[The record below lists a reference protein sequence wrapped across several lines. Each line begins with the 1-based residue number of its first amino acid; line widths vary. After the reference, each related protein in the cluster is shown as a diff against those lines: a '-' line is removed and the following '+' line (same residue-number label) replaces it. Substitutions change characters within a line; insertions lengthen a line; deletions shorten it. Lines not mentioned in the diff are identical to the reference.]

1 MGRGPSSSRQ
11 RIDQRP
17 CPGSRVGSEF
27 SAGVTERPRAARSVE
42 SESWRRE
49 WTCLSRSYSALHTL
63 VSELKEGFTGAV
75 QELARIQYGDSY
87 LEERIERDRAEC
99 AQQTQQL
106 KELLLGLKDELA
118 DVAVQLRKVS
128 ERQASLEQQ
137 VEALASE
144 RSCAPAQRQTPVT
157 RRALFAGAVA
167 AAAASA
173 AAAAPELSPRSS
185 CSSTD
190 ALPSGSSEVTA
201 DSGVHSEEPGSLS
214 SSSASQACRSTKN
227 FKQHPVALP
236 YEGGET
242 CKVRAA
248 EKTRTRHRHT
258 AVGRS
263 KERTQPAREQNSASA
278 NGCGNPAESWA
289 SLLASGRVGARTP
302 TRMLPG
308 DRSDGGTGASNGH
321 PSAGR
326 PGLKANSDAK
336 RPEDEADDDD
346 SMRDA
351 SILDFQSDDASSTSS
366 LEATSAQP
374 ARAAV
379 SPPRA
384 KYGVLGDGDGTD
396 GESARRLR
404 FPPTEVTSRRR
415 PPPRNGGLAGR
426 LSRCGVSEED
436 ILARLESD
444 HGYAQSCFARS
455 LARSRTTE
463 NLAVC
468 VADVDPDPVGQR
480 APDGRGC
487 AADGSDGAARAAT
500 PTRGGKSQQRPAR
513 NDDGR
518 FGLRDS
524 LRKLFNKK
532 SRPRSN
538 TPSRALGIGNL
549 RIEDFLDCGEP
560 CSAV

>member
-1 MGRGPSSSRQ
+1 
-11 RIDQRP
+11 
-17 CPGSRVGSEF
+17 
-27 SAGVTERPRAARSVE
+27 
-42 SESWRRE
+42 
-49 WTCLSRSYSALHTL
+49 
-63 VSELKEGFTGAV
+63 
-75 QELARIQYGDSY
+75 
-87 LEERIERDRAEC
+87 
-99 AQQTQQL
+99 
-106 KELLLGLKDELA
+106 
-118 DVAVQLRKVS
+118 
-128 ERQASLEQQ
+128 
-137 VEALASE
+137 
-144 RSCAPAQRQTPVT
+144 
-157 RRALFAGAVA
+157 
-167 AAAASA
+167 
-173 AAAAPELSPRSS
+173 
-185 CSSTD
+185 
-190 ALPSGSSEVTA
+190 
-201 DSGVHSEEPGSLS
+201 
-214 SSSASQACRSTKN
+214 
-227 FKQHPVALP
+227 
-236 YEGGET
+236 
-242 CKVRAA
+242 
-248 EKTRTRHRHT
+248 
-258 AVGRS
+258 
-263 KERTQPAREQNSASA
+263 
-278 NGCGNPAESWA
+278 
-289 SLLASGRVGARTP
+289 
-302 TRMLPG
+302 MLPG

-336 RPEDEADDDD
+336 ATRRRGGRRRRRLHAGRFNSRLPVRRRLVNLRV
-346 SMRDA
+346 SKR
-351 SILDFQSDDASSTSS
+351 
-366 LEATSAQP
+366 TSAQP

-404 FPPTEVTSRRR
+404 FPPAEVTSRRR

-426 LSRCGVSEED
+426 LSRFGVSEED

-444 HGYAQSCFARS
+444 HGYAQSRFARS

-487 AADGSDGAARAAT
+487 AADGSDGTARAAT

-532 SRPRSN
+532 SSTVRFADPPVSRPRSN

>member
-1 MGRGPSSSRQ
+1 MTARLL
-11 RIDQRP
+11 IWTK
-17 CPGSRVGSEF
+17 GSV
-27 SAGVTERPRAARSVE
+27 VDKLTAAP
-42 SESWRRE
+42 RRE
-49 WTCLSRSYSALHTL
+49 MATEVIQEDDLAAHITQLHTL

-167 AAAASA
+167 AAAAASA

-190 ALPSGSSEVTA
+190 ALPSVSSEVTA

-227 FKQHPVALP
+227 FKQHQVALP

-242 CKVRAA
+242 CKTRAA

-258 AVGRS
+258 AVSRS
-263 KERTQPAREQNSASA
+263 KERTQPAREPNSASA
-278 NGCGNPAESWA
+278 NGCGNPTESRA
-289 SLLASGRVGARTP
+289 FLLASSRVGARTP

-308 DRSDGGTGASNGH
+308 DRSNGGTGA
-321 PSAGR
+321 
-326 PGLKANSDAK
+326 K
-336 RPEDEADDDD
+336 RPQDEADDDD

-366 LEATSAQP
+366 LEATSARP

-384 KYGVLGDGDGTD
+384 DYGVLGDGDGTD
-396 GESARRLR
+396 GESTRRLR
-404 FPPTEVTSRRR
+404 FPAEVTSRRR
-415 PPPRNGGLAGR
+415 PPPPRNGDLAGR

-444 HGYAQSCFARS
+444 HGYAQSRFARS

-463 NLAVC
+463 NVSMC

-487 AADGSDGAARAAT
+487 AADGGDGAALAAT

-532 SRPRSN
+532 SSTVRFADPPVSRPRSN